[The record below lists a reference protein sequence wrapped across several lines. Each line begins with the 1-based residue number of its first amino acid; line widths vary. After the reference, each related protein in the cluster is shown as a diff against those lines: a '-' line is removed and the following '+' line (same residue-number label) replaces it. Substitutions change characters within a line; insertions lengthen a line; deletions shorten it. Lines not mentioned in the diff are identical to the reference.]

1 MSRPY
6 GSASALEQRRRQ
18 AVQAVQAGDKV
29 EDVARILG
37 VHPRSVFRW
46 LELAR
51 IPLGLAA
58 KPHPGPATR
67 LDRRQQQQ
75 LERLLLQGAKAHGW
89 PNELWTTRR
98 VAELIRRT
106 FGVSLHHDHVGRFLH
121 RVLHWSPQKPRK
133 RARERDE
140 GAIRRW
146 RREEFPRIVAQAIT
160 RGAHL
165 VFLDESG
172 FFLTP
177 TVRRTWGPVGRTPD
191 LPCADRRDRISAIS
205 GITLS
210 PERLRLN
217 FYFTL
222 LPDNKNAKANDVV
235 SFLRHLKR
243 QLGGPFTVLWDG
255 SNTHSRARV
264 VKAYLAKHPEI
275 GAETFPAYAPEINP
289 DENVWGWTKYGR
301 LANLAAQ
308 DTRELRQRIEQELE
322 TLRGEPQLL
331 DAFMRDAELFLAA

>member
-18 AVQAVQAGDKV
+18 AVQAVHAGDKV
-29 EDVARILG
+29 KDVARIIG
-37 VHPRSVFRW
+37 VHPRTISRW

-51 IPLGLAA
+51 RPDGLAA

-67 LDRRQQQQ
+67 LNHHQQQQ
-75 LERLLLQGAKAHGW
+75 LEQMLLQGAKAHGW

-98 VAELIRRT
+98 IAELIRRA

-140 GAIRRW
+140 EAIQRW
-146 RREEFPRIVAQAIT
+146 QRDEFPRIVEEAG
-160 RGAHL
+160 RRSAHL

-177 TVRRTWGPVGRTPD
+177 TVRRTWGPTGQTPE
-191 LPCADRRDRISAIS
+191 LSCPDRRDRISAIS
-205 GITLS
+205 SITLS
-210 PERLRLN
+210 SERLRLN

-222 LPDNKNAKANDVV
+222 LPDNKNAKAIDVV
-235 SFLRHLKR
+235 RFLRRLKR

-275 GAETFPAYAPEINP
+275 VAETLPAYAPETNP
-289 DENVWGWTKYGR
+289 DENVWSWTKYGR

-308 DTRELRQRIEQELE
+308 DTRELRERVEQELT
-322 TLRGEPQLL
+322 TLRTEPHLL
-331 DAFMRDAELFLAA
+331 DAFIRDAELCQAA